1 MKFLLVILFSIVYAL
16 GSGYEFIQT
25 TPGKGEVW
33 LQLEIEKKG
42 TVNILL
48 NTAKA
53 PKTTT
58 HIIKLAESGFYNQQ
72 RFFRVVK
79 TPRPYLVQTGDPA
92 SRDKDLN
99 DASMGVGG
107 TGTKLAYEDTG
118 ASNVEGA
125 VGLSTIP
132 NQKDTGDCQFYI
144 LLSDNTYLDGSYTV
158 FGKVIVGMDVVKKIE
173 LGDRITRA
181 SILRG

>member
-1 MKFLLVILFSIVYAL
+1 MKVLLMVLFSIAISVGLAR
-16 GSGYEFIQT
+16 EPMQT
-25 TPGKGEVW
+25 GPGKGEVW
-33 LQLEIEKKG
+33 LQLDIEKKG
-42 TVNILL
+42 IVNILL

-53 PKTTT
+53 PKTTA
-58 HIIKLAESGFYNQQ
+58 HIIKLTESGFYDQQ

-79 TPRPYLVQTGDPA
+79 SPRPYLVQTGDPA
-92 SRDKDLN
+92 SKDKDLN

-144 LLSDNTYLDGSYTV
+144 LLSDNSYLDGSYTV
-158 FGKVIVGMDVVKKIE
+158 FGKVVGGLDIVKKIE
-173 LGDRITRA
+173 LGDRITKA